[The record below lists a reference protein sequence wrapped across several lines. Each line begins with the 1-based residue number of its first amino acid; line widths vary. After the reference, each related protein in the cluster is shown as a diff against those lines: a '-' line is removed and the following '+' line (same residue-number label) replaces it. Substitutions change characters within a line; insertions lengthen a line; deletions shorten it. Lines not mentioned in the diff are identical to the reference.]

1 VRAAFTDEE
10 VERYAALV
18 TDLCLPVRPGDLI
31 LINAEPEQRAFV
43 AALAR
48 AAYDRG
54 ARLVD
59 ADYFDPAV
67 TRAHIERA
75 ADEHV
80 GNVGPWKGVRS
91 RASIGADRGFIAVT
105 GSEDPDYLEGLPNAR
120 VTTWSQA
127 VRKVHGAYGR
137 AFSAGTLRWTGVLY
151 PTEGWAR
158 KVYPELGDAALRRLA
173 EDILGFMRMG
183 PDDPPDANQ
192 RHFAQLVSRADF
204 LTKSR
209 FRELRL
215 RAPGTDLRV
224 PLHPDGVW
232 LCVGQKNPYGD
243 VNLPNFPSE
252 EVFTS
257 PVAAGCEG
265 TFRLTRPAAFLGH
278 SIEGVHGEIRGGRLD
293 RLDAPS
299 EEDASFLRGLFATDR
314 GAGRLGEIALVD
326 STTPIARAG
335 RIYHHGLLDENAACH
350 MAFGKGFTRAR
361 AEGAR
366 RPLINRSILHIDVM
380 IGSDDVEVTAH
391 GARGAETLLISGG
404 RWQID

>member
-1 VRAAFTDEE
+1 VRAAFTDAEI
-10 VERYAALV
+10 ERYAALV

-31 LINAEPEQRAFV
+31 MINAEPEQRAFA

-59 ADYFDPAV
+59 VDYFDPAIA
-67 TRAHIERA
+67 RAHIERA

-80 GNVGPWKGVRS
+80 RNVAPWKAVRL
-91 RASIGADRGFIAVT
+91 RAAIGADRGFIAVT
-105 GSEDPDYLEGLPNAR
+105 GSEDPGYLEGLPNAR
-120 VTTWSQA
+120 VTAWSQA
-127 VRKVHGAYGR
+127 VRTALAAYGR

-158 KVYPELGDAALRRLA
+158 KVYPELGDDALRRLA
-173 EDILGFMRMG
+173 DDILAFMRLG

-192 RHFAQLVSRADF
+192 RHFAKLVSRAEF

-209 FRELRL
+209 FQELRL

-224 PLHPDGVW
+224 PLHPEGVW
-232 LCVGQKNPYGD
+232 LCVGQENPYGD
-243 VNLPNFPSE
+243 VTLPNFPSE

-257 PVAAGCEG
+257 PIAAGCEG

-278 SIEGVHGEIRGGRLD
+278 SIDGVHGEIRSGRLD

-299 EEDASFLRGLFATDR
+299 EDEASFLRGLFASDR

-366 RPLINRSILHIDVM
+366 QPRVNRSRLHVDVM
-380 IGSDDVEVTAH
+380 IGSDEVEVTAR
-391 GARGAETLLISGG
+391 GSRGAETVLIADG